1 LYKGNTVKKNN
12 SHHHAIFG
20 GSLGLIGLFVQHA
33 EAQQVAR
40 ADSSQLEEIVV
51 TAEKR
56 EATIETTAISIT
68 ALSGADIQERG
79 FTDLASL
86 MKTVP
91 GVSTRTSGPG
101 MTEFEMRG
109 VASNGGNSPTVGFY
123 FDETSLT
130 AAAATNEGKIV
141 ISPDLYD
148 LNRVEVLRGPQGTLY
163 GSGSMGGT
171 IKVVPNAPN
180 PEAFDASAEVKF
192 ADTDHGG
199 FDHAENGMVNLP
211 FWGDKAAL
219 RIVASYSHDAGW
231 IDRVVIAPG
240 QFPLPGGLIN
250 GQFGPFYSV
259 RGNVLAAP
267 IATEYHDVNDVDKSG
282 IRLSAVFKPVDGL
295 TIAPSYFYQKLRSG
309 GLPYIDNT
317 PGTDAFYQPFD
328 TPEKYSDE
336 FRLETLNVKYRTD
349 AFEITS
355 ASAYWTRHEPLQ
367 QDTQESWSTYLL
379 PLGIGITGFTSGNGN
394 LGQSYAYEDNNQKQT
409 TEELRISS
417 VGDTRF
423 KWLFGYFYSDFIS
436 PWDIVFPSQSGVS
449 NPNIG
454 TNNLFSYFTP
464 FKILQQSFFGEV
476 TYNITDPL
484 SVTVGLRRY
493 HYDSAVYLDQF
504 GGLAGGLTQQAAS
517 ENEQGVTPKATL
529 SYQFDKDLLVYATAA
544 KGFRPGGG
552 TGPVP
557 TSGATSCEAQLQVE
571 YNSHGAFVAG
581 PVQFNSDSIWSYEIG
596 EKWRSS
602 DNRLTVNAAAYFEN
616 WNGVQQTN
624 SLSSC
629 GYVYTANAGDAHVYG
644 GEFELNAVVVHDLQ
658 ALANISYSHSTLVSA
673 SLVDASSSAGSPIQ
687 QVPKVTATLA
697 LSYRHQL
704 SDDLALTARA
714 ESTYTG
720 SRTDATYY
728 VNTLPSYDLS
738 NIRTGVDAGRWSAVL
753 YVNNVADKRVL
764 LNNVTQDATNVAD
777 WNRIA
782 VSQPRTAGI
791 DVNFRFR

>member
-1 LYKGNTVKKNN
+1 MKIADLR
-12 SHHHAIFG
+12 HHGVG
-20 GSLGLIGLFVQHA
+20 GVLGLVGLLGQA
-33 EAQQVAR
+33 QAQEATHT
-40 ADSSQLEEIVV
+40 DSGQLEEIVV

-68 ALSGADIQERG
+68 ALSGGDIQDRG
-79 FTDLASL
+79 FTDLGEL

-91 GVSTRTSGPG
+91 GVSIRTSGPG

-130 AAAATNEGKIV
+130 APAATNEGKIV

-211 FWGDKAAL
+211 FWGGKAAL
-219 RIVASYSHDAGW
+219 RIVASYSYDSGW

-240 QFPLPGGLIN
+240 QFPLPSGLVN
-250 GQFGPFYSV
+250 GPYGPYYTI

-267 IATEYHDVNDVDKSG
+267 IATEYHDVNDVEKSG
-282 IRLSAVFKPVDGL
+282 VRLSAVFKPVDGL
-295 TIAPSYFYQKLRSG
+295 TITPSYFYQRLRSG
-309 GLPYIDNT
+309 GLPYIDST

-328 TPEKYSDE
+328 TPERYSDE
-336 FRLETLNVKYRTD
+336 FRLEALSVKYRTD
-349 AFEITS
+349 AFEISS
-355 ASAYWTRHEPLQ
+355 ATAYWSRHEPLQ
-367 QDTQESWSTYLL
+367 QDTQESWTTYLL
-379 PLGIGITGFTSGNGN
+379 PFGYGVTGYTAGNGN
-394 LGQSYAYEDNNQKQT
+394 LGQTYASEDNNQHQT
-409 TEELRISS
+409 TEELRVSS

-423 KWLFGYFYSDFIS
+423 KWLFGYFYSDFVS
-436 PWDIVFPSQSGVS
+436 PWDIVFPSQSGAS

-454 TNNLFSYFTP
+454 TNDLFSYFTP

-476 TYNITDPL
+476 TYNITEPL
-484 SVTVGLRRY
+484 SVTVGARRY

-517 ENEQGVTPKATL
+517 ENAQGVTPKATL

-557 TSGATSCEAQLQVE
+557 TQGATSCEAQLQVE
-571 YNSHGAFVAG
+571 YNSHGAFVPG
-581 PVQFNSDSIWSYEIG
+581 PVQFNSDTIWSYELG

-602 DNRLTVNAAAYFEN
+602 DNRLSVNAAAYFEN

-644 GEFELNAVVVHDLQ
+644 GELEVNAVVVHDLQ

-687 QVPKVTATLA
+687 QVPKVTGTLA

-704 SDDLALTARA
+704 ADELAMTARA

-728 VNTLPSYDLS
+728 VNTLPSYELT
-738 NIRTGVDAGRWSAVL
+738 NIRAGVERGRWSAVL
-753 YVNNVADKRVL
+753 FVNNVADKRAL

-791 DVNFRFR
+791 DVNIRFR

>member
-1 LYKGNTVKKNN
+1 VKRVELR
-12 SHHHAIFG
+12 HRPVIAG
-20 GSLGLIGLFVQHA
+20 VLGLVVLLGHA
-33 EAQQVAR
+33 QAQEASHG
-40 ADSSQLEEIVV
+40 DSGEIEEIVV

-56 EATIETTAISIT
+56 DATIETTAISIT
-68 ALSGADIQERG
+68 ALSGGDIQDRG

-91 GVSTRTSGPG
+91 GVSIRTSGPG

-123 FDETSLT
+123 FDDTSLT
-130 AAAATNEGKIV
+130 APAATNEGKIV

-219 RIVASYSHDAGW
+219 RIVASYSYDAGW

-240 QFPLPGGLIN
+240 QFPLPGGLVN
-250 GQFGPFYSV
+250 GPYGPYYTI

-267 IATEYHDVNDVDKSG
+267 IATEYHDVNDVEKSAV
-282 IRLSAVFKPVDGL
+282 RLSAVFKPIDGL
-295 TIAPSYFYQKLRSG
+295 TITPSYFYQKLRSG
-309 GLPYIDNT
+309 GLPYIDST
-317 PGTDAFYQPFD
+317 PATDAFYQPID
-328 TPEKYSDE
+328 TPERYSDE
-336 FRLETLNVKYRTD
+336 FRLEALSVKYHTD
-349 AFEITS
+349 IFEISS
-355 ASAYWTRHEPLQ
+355 ATAYWTRHEPLQ
-367 QDTQESWSTYLL
+367 QDTQESWTTYLL
-379 PLGIGITGFTSGNGN
+379 PFGYGVNGYTAGNGN
-394 LGQSYAYEDNNQKQT
+394 LGQTYASEDNNQHQT
-409 TEELRISS
+409 TEELRVSS
-417 VGDTRF
+417 VGDTRL
-423 KWLFGYFYSDFIS
+423 KWLAGYFYSDFVS
-436 PWDIVFPSQSGVS
+436 PWDIVFPSQTGAS
-449 NPNIG
+449 NPLIG
-454 TNNLFSYFTP
+454 TNDLFSYYTP
-464 FKILQQSFFGEV
+464 FKILQQSFFGEA

-484 SVTVGLRRY
+484 SVTVGARRY

-557 TSGATSCEAQLQVE
+557 TQGATSCEAQLQVE
-571 YNSHGAFVAG
+571 YDSHGAPVAG
-581 PVQFNSDSIWSYEIG
+581 PVQFKSDSIWSYELG

-644 GEFELNAVVVHDLQ
+644 GELEVNAVVVHDLQ
-658 ALANISYSHSTLVSA
+658 ALANFSYSHSTLVTA
-673 SLVDASSSAGSPIQ
+673 SLVDSSSSAGSPIQ
-687 QVPKVTATLA
+687 EVPKVTGTLA

-704 SDDLALTARA
+704 ADELAVTARA

-728 VNTLPSYDLS
+728 VNTLPSYDLT
-738 NIRTGVDAGRWSAVL
+738 NIRAGLDMGRWSAVL
-753 YVNNVADKRVL
+753 FVNNVADKRVL
-764 LNNVTQDATNVAD
+764 LNNVTQDASNVAD

-791 DVNFRFR
+791 DLNMRFR

>member
-1 LYKGNTVKKNN
+1 MKIADLRHRSIVGGV
-12 SHHHAIFG
+12 FG
-20 GSLGLIGLFVQHA
+20 LVALLGQA
-33 EAQQVAR
+33 QAQEATHG
-40 ADSSQLEEIVV
+40 DSGQIEEIVV

-56 EATIETTAISIT
+56 DATIETTAISIT
-68 ALSGADIQERG
+68 ALSGGDIQERG
-79 FTDLASL
+79 FTDLGSL

-91 GVSTRTSGPG
+91 GVSIRTSGPG

-123 FDETSLT
+123 FDDTSLT
-130 AAAATNEGKIV
+130 APAATNEGKIV

-199 FDHAENGMVNLP
+199 FDHVENGMVNLP

-219 RIVASYSHDAGW
+219 RIVASYSYDSGW

-250 GQFGPFYSV
+250 GPYGPYYTT

-267 IATEYHDVNDVDKSG
+267 IATEYHDVNNVEKNAV
-282 IRLSAVFKPVDGL
+282 RLSAVLKPIDGL
-295 TIAPSYFYQKLRSG
+295 TITPSYFYQKLRSG
-309 GLPYIDNT
+309 GLPYIDSP

-328 TPEKYSDE
+328 TPERYSDE
-336 FRLETLNVKYRTD
+336 FRLEALSVKYHTD
-349 AFEITS
+349 IFEISS
-355 ASAYWTRHEPLQ
+355 ATAYWSRHEPLQ
-367 QDTQESWSTYLL
+367 QDTQESWTTYLL
-379 PLGIGITGFTSGNGN
+379 PFGYGVNGYTAGNGN
-394 LGQSYAYEDNNQKQT
+394 LGQAYASEDNNQHQT
-409 TEELRISS
+409 TEELRVSS

-423 KWLFGYFYSDFIS
+423 KWLLGYFYSDFVS
-436 PWDIVFPSQSGVS
+436 PWDIVFPSQSGAS

-464 FKILQQSFFGEV
+464 FKILQQSFFGEA
-476 TYNITDPL
+476 TYNITEPL
-484 SVTVGLRRY
+484 SVTVGARRY

-557 TSGATSCEAQLQVE
+557 TQGATSCEAQLQVE
-571 YNSHGAFVAG
+571 YDSHGAFVAG
-581 PVQFNSDSIWSYEIG
+581 PVQFKSDTIWSYELG

-602 DNRLTVNAAAYFEN
+602 DNRFTVNAAAYFEN

-644 GEFELNAVVVHDLQ
+644 GEFEVNAVVVHDLQ
-658 ALANISYSHSTLVSA
+658 ALANISYSHSTLVTS

-687 QVPKVTATLA
+687 QVPKVTGTLA
-697 LSYRHQL
+697 LTYRHQL
-704 SDDLALTARA
+704 ADELAVTARA

-728 VNTLPSYDLS
+728 VNTLPSYDLT
-738 NIRTGVDAGRWSAVL
+738 NIRAGVDMGRWSAVL
-753 YVNNVADKRVL
+753 FVNNVADKRVL

-791 DVNFRFR
+791 DLNIRFR

>member
-1 LYKGNTVKKNN
+1 VKIADLRHR
-12 SHHHAIFG
+12 SIVGGVFG
-20 GSLGLIGLFVQHA
+20 LVALLGQA
-33 EAQQVAR
+33 QAQEATHG
-40 ADSSQLEEIVV
+40 DSGQIEEIVV

-56 EATIETTAISIT
+56 DATIETTAISIT
-68 ALSGADIQERG
+68 ALSGGDIQERG
-79 FTDLASL
+79 FTDLGSL

-91 GVSTRTSGPG
+91 GVSIRTSGPG

-123 FDETSLT
+123 FDDTSLT
-130 AAAATNEGKIV
+130 APAATNEGKIV

-199 FDHAENGMVNLP
+199 FDHVENGMVNLP

-219 RIVASYSHDAGW
+219 RIVASYSYDSGW

-250 GQFGPFYSV
+250 GPYGPYYTT

-267 IATEYHDVNDVDKSG
+267 IATEYHDVNNVEKNAV
-282 IRLSAVFKPVDGL
+282 RLSAVLKPIDGL
-295 TIAPSYFYQKLRSG
+295 TITPSYFYQKLRSG
-309 GLPYIDNT
+309 GLPYIDSP

-328 TPEKYSDE
+328 TPERYSDE
-336 FRLETLNVKYRTD
+336 FRLEALSVKYHTD
-349 AFEITS
+349 IFEISS
-355 ASAYWTRHEPLQ
+355 ATAYWSRHEPLQ
-367 QDTQESWSTYLL
+367 QDTQESWTTYLL
-379 PLGIGITGFTSGNGN
+379 PFGYGVNGYTAGNGN
-394 LGQSYAYEDNNQKQT
+394 LGQAYASEDNNQHQT
-409 TEELRISS
+409 TEELRVSS

-423 KWLFGYFYSDFIS
+423 KWLLGYFYSDFVS
-436 PWDIVFPSQSGVS
+436 PWDIVFPSQSGAS

-464 FKILQQSFFGEV
+464 FKILQQSFFGEA
-476 TYNITDPL
+476 TYNITEPL
-484 SVTVGLRRY
+484 SVTVGARRY

-557 TSGATSCEAQLQVE
+557 TQGATSCEAQLQVE
-571 YNSHGAFVAG
+571 YDSHGAFVAG
-581 PVQFNSDSIWSYEIG
+581 PVQFKSDTIWSYELG

-602 DNRLTVNAAAYFEN
+602 DNRFTVNAAAYFEN

-644 GEFELNAVVVHDLQ
+644 GEFEVNAVVVHDLQ
-658 ALANISYSHSTLVSA
+658 ALANISYSHSTLVTS

-687 QVPKVTATLA
+687 QVPKVTGTLA
-697 LSYRHQL
+697 LTYRHQL
-704 SDDLALTARA
+704 ADELAVTARA

-728 VNTLPSYDLS
+728 VNTLPSYDLT
-738 NIRTGVDAGRWSAVL
+738 NIRAGVDMGRWSAVL
-753 YVNNVADKRVL
+753 FVNNVADKRVL

-791 DVNFRFR
+791 DLNIRFR

>member
-1 LYKGNTVKKNN
+1 MKKVDLD
-12 SHHHAIFG
+12 HHVIFG
-20 GSLGLIGLFVQHA
+20 AALGLAGLLGQQA
-33 EAQQVAR
+33 QAQQATH
-40 ADSSQLEEIVV
+40 ADTGQLEEIVV

-68 ALSGADIQERG
+68 ALSGADILDRG

-91 GVSTRTSGPG
+91 GVSIRTSGPG

-130 AAAATNEGKIV
+130 APAATNEGKIV

-180 PEAFDASAEVKF
+180 PETFDASAEVKL

-219 RIVASYSHDAGW
+219 RIVASYSYDSGW

-240 QFPLPGGLIN
+240 QFPLPSGLIN
-250 GQFGPFYSV
+250 GPYGPYYTV

-267 IATEYHDVNDVDKSG
+267 IATEYHDVNDVEKRAV
-282 IRLSAVFKPVDGL
+282 RLSAVFKPVDGL
-295 TIAPSYFYQKLRSG
+295 TITPSYFYQKLRSG
-309 GLPYIDNT
+309 GLPYIDST

-328 TPEKYSDE
+328 TPERYSDE
-336 FRLETLNVKYRTD
+336 FRLAALSVKYHTD
-349 AFEITS
+349 DFEISS
-355 ASAYWTRHEPLQ
+355 ATAYWSRHEPLQ
-367 QDTQESWSTYLL
+367 QDTQESWTTYLL
-379 PLGIGITGFTSGNGN
+379 PLGLGLTGYTAGNGN
-394 LGQSYAYEDNNQKQT
+394 LGQSYAYEDNNQNQT
-409 TEELRISS
+409 TEELRVSS

-436 PWDIVFPSQSGVS
+436 PWDIVFPSQSGAS
-449 NPNIG
+449 NPDIG
-454 TNNLFSYFTP
+454 TNDLFSYFTP
-464 FKILQQSFFGEV
+464 FKILQQSFFGEI

-484 SVTVGLRRY
+484 SVTVGARRY

-504 GGLAGGLTQQAAS
+504 GGLAGGTTVQSAS
-517 ENEQGVTPKATL
+517 ESEQGVTPKVTL
-529 SYQFDKDLLVYATAA
+529 SYQFDKNLLAYATAA

-581 PVQFNSDSIWSYEIG
+581 PVQFDSDSVWSYELG

-602 DNRLTVNAAAYFEN
+602 DNRVTVNAAAFFEN

-644 GEFELNAVVVHDLQ
+644 GELEVNAVVVHDLQ
-658 ALANISYSHSTLVSA
+658 ALANVSYAHSTLVSA
-673 SLVDASSSAGSPIQ
+673 SLVDSSSSAGSPIQ
-687 QVPKVTATLA
+687 QVPKVTGTLA
-697 LSYRHQL
+697 LSYQHQL
-704 SDDLALTARA
+704 TDELAMTARA

-720 SRTDATYY
+720 SRTDATFY
-728 VNTLPSYDLS
+728 VNTLPSYVLT
-738 NIRTGVDAGRWSAVL
+738 NIRAGVDGGRWSAVL
-753 YVNNVADKRVL
+753 FVDNVADKRAL

-782 VSQPRTAGI
+782 VNQPRTAGI
-791 DVNFRFR
+791 DLNVRFK

>member
-1 LYKGNTVKKNN
+1 VKKVDL
-12 SHHHAIFG
+12 HLHAIFG
-20 GSLGLIGLFVQHA
+20 GALGLAGLLGQQA
-33 EAQQVAR
+33 QAQQATH
-40 ADSSQLEEIVV
+40 ADTGQLEEIVV

-68 ALSGADIQERG
+68 ALSGGDIQDRG
-79 FTDLASL
+79 FTDLAAL

-91 GVSTRTSGPG
+91 GVSIRTSGPG

-130 AAAATNEGKIV
+130 APAATNEGKIV

-148 LNRVEVLRGPQGTLY
+148 LSRVEVLRGPQGTLY

-211 FWGDKAAL
+211 LWGDKAAL

-240 QFPLPGGLIN
+240 QFPLPSGLVN
-250 GQFGPFYSV
+250 GPYGPYYTV
-259 RGNVLAAP
+259 RGNVLASP
-267 IATEYHDVNDVDKSG
+267 IATEYHDVNDVEKSG
-282 IRLSAVFKPVDGL
+282 VRLSAVFKPVDGL
-295 TIAPSYFYQKLRSG
+295 TITPSYFYQKLHSG
-309 GLPYIDNT
+309 GLPYIDSP

-328 TPEKYSDE
+328 TPERYSDE
-336 FRLETLNVKYRTD
+336 FRLEALSVKYRTD
-349 AFEITS
+349 TFEISSATS
-355 ASAYWTRHEPLQ
+355 YWSRHEPLQ
-367 QDTQESWSTYLL
+367 QDTQESWTTYLL
-379 PLGIGITGFTSGNGN
+379 PFGYGVTGFTAGNGN
-394 LGQSYAYEDNNQKQT
+394 LGQSYAYEDNKQHQT
-409 TEELRISS
+409 TEELRVSS

-423 KWLFGYFYSDFIS
+423 KWLFGYFYSDFVS
-436 PWDIVFPSQSGVS
+436 PWDIVFPSQSGAS

-454 TNNLFSYFTP
+454 TNDLFSYFTP
-464 FKILQQSFFGEV
+464 FKILQQSVFGEV

-484 SVTVGLRRY
+484 SVTVGARRY

-517 ENEQGVTPKATL
+517 ENEQGVTPKVAL
-529 SYQFDKDLLVYATAA
+529 SYQFNKDLLVYATAA

-557 TSGATSCEAQLQVE
+557 TQGATSCEAQLQVE

-581 PVQFNSDSIWSYEIG
+581 PVQFSSDSIWSYELG

-616 WNGVQQTN
+616 WSGVQQTN

-644 GEFELNAVVVHDLQ
+644 GELEVNAVVVHDLQ
-658 ALANISYSHSTLVSA
+658 ALANVSYSHSTLVSSA
-673 SLVDASSSAGSPIQ
+673 LVDSSFSSGSPIQ
-687 QVPKVTATLA
+687 QVPKVTGTLA

-704 SDDLALTARA
+704 NDDLALTARA

-720 SRTDATYY
+720 SRTDATYN
-728 VNTLPSYDLS
+728 VNTLPSYDLT
-738 NIRTGVDAGRWSAVL
+738 NIRAGVDAGRWSAVL
-753 YVNNVADKRVL
+753 FVDNVADKRVL

-791 DVNFRFR
+791 DVNVRFR

>member
-1 LYKGNTVKKNN
+1 VGL
-12 SHHHAIFG
+12 
-20 GSLGLIGLFVQHA
+20 LGQA
-33 EAQQVAR
+33 QAQEATHG
-40 ADSSQLEEIVV
+40 DSGQIEEIVV

-56 EATIETTAISIT
+56 DATIETTAISIT
-68 ALSGADIQERG
+68 ALSGDDIQERG
-79 FTDLASL
+79 FTDLGSL

-91 GVSTRTSGPG
+91 GVSIRTSGPG

-123 FDETSLT
+123 FDDTSLT
-130 AAAATNEGKIV
+130 APAATNEGKIV

-219 RIVASYSHDAGW
+219 RIVASYSYDSGW

-250 GQFGPFYSV
+250 GPYGPYYTT

-267 IATEYHDVNDVDKSG
+267 IATEYHDVNNVEKNAV
-282 IRLSAVFKPVDGL
+282 RLSAVLKPIDGL
-295 TIAPSYFYQKLRSG
+295 TITPSYFYQKLRSG
-309 GLPYIDNT
+309 GLPYIDSP

-328 TPEKYSDE
+328 TPERYSDE
-336 FRLETLNVKYRTD
+336 FRLEALSVKYHTD
-349 AFEITS
+349 IFEISS
-355 ASAYWTRHEPLQ
+355 ATAYWSRHEPLQ
-367 QDTQESWSTYLL
+367 QDTQESWTTYLL
-379 PLGIGITGFTSGNGN
+379 PFGYGVNGYTAGNGN
-394 LGQSYAYEDNNQKQT
+394 LGQAYASEDNNQHQT
-409 TEELRISS
+409 TEELRVSS

-423 KWLFGYFYSDFIS
+423 KWLLGYFYSDFVS
-436 PWDIVFPSQSGVS
+436 PWDIVFPSQSGAS

-464 FKILQQSFFGEV
+464 FKILQQSFFGEA
-476 TYNITDPL
+476 TYNITEPL
-484 SVTVGLRRY
+484 SVTVGARRY

-557 TSGATSCEAQLQVE
+557 TQGATSCEAQLQVE
-571 YNSHGAFVAG
+571 YDSHGAFVAG
-581 PVQFNSDSIWSYEIG
+581 PVQFKSDTIWSYELG

-602 DNRLTVNAAAYFEN
+602 DNRFTVNAAAYFEN

-644 GEFELNAVVVHDLQ
+644 GEFEVNAVVVHDLQ
-658 ALANISYSHSTLVSA
+658 ALANISYSHSTLVTS

-687 QVPKVTATLA
+687 QVPKVTGTLA
-697 LSYRHQL
+697 LTYRHQL
-704 SDDLALTARA
+704 ADELAVTARA

-728 VNTLPSYDLS
+728 VNTLPSYDLT
-738 NIRTGVDAGRWSAVL
+738 NIRAGVDMGRWSAVL
-753 YVNNVADKRVL
+753 FVNNVADKRVL

-791 DVNFRFR
+791 DLNIRFR